1 MLFILTLNLSI
12 YYCYLNSLTGPK
24 KFRIISQLCGKASKQ
39 YNSCFTEGRTM
50 YWDFSEEHFMK
61 SHISY
66 WGLQKTVMRF
76 KDWSIYSFRA
86 TEISCP
92 WRIYYKHRNAITNSR
107 VQVDVCTKGKLE
119 PAVKIKLP
127 PIPEIRWFKDSLS
140 CYILIFYPCSEDIDL
155 ECKLQHLHY
164 SDPKL
169 STSQID
175 LHLL

>member
-24 KFRIISQLCGKASKQ
+24 KFRIKHPNSTTVVLLKGELCI
-39 YNSCFTEGRTM
+39 
-50 YWDFSEEHFMK
+50 EEHFMK